1 VHNTIGNS
9 KTQQKGLVAPKAFTL
24 IELLVVIAIVGIL
37 ATLAI
42 PYYEGHKIS
51 AKLTEVENTMMV
63 VKSAVSNFRQERE
76 EWPNCPSTTEVLNS
90 LGVGLGSISRISA
103 LSVVNGVITA
113 TVNNIH
119 PMVDSKTLSL
129 TPTLNPD
136 GSIRWTWGWS
146 ADFPLHLRPKGS

>member
-1 VHNTIGNS
+1 MRLD
-9 KTQQKGLVAPKAFTL
+9 QKAFTL
-24 IELLVVIAIVGIL
+24 IELLVVIAIIGIL
-37 ATLAI
+37 AAMAV
-42 PYYEGHKIS
+42 PYYEGHKIR

-103 LSVVNGVITA
+103 LSVTNGVITA
-113 TVNNIH
+113 TINNIH

-129 TPTLNPD
+129 TPNLNAD
-136 GSIRWTWGWS
+136 GSIQWTWGWS
-146 ADFPLHLRPKGS
+146 AAKSRTT